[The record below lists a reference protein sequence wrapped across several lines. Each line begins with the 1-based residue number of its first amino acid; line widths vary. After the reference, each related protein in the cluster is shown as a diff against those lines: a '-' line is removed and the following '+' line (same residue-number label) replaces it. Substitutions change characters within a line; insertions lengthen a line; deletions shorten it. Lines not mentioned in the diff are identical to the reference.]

1 MRKGTLP
8 AIAGNPPADAA
19 QPFGING
26 IIVTVIM
33 NVTHKPS
40 APRIPNFLFQNPKN
54 KSAPNNNCE
63 RPKNSW
69 LPGCRKQVHPRN
81 KRAVAYIRNQ
91 HMRLVLNHFLYQR
104 NKNMITIETR

>member
-33 NVTHKPS
+33 NVTHEPS
-40 APRIPNFLFQNPKN
+40 APRIPKFFIPE
-54 KSAPNNNCE
+54 S
-63 RPKNSW
+63 
-69 LPGCRKQVHPRN
+69 
-81 KRAVAYIRNQ
+81 
-91 HMRLVLNHFLYQR
+91 
-104 NKNMITIETR
+104 